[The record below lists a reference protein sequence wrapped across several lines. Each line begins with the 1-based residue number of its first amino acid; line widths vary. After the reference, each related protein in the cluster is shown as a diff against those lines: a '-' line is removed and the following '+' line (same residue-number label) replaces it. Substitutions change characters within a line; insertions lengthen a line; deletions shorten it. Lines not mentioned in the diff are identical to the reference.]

1 MSGPYA
7 YGDEGD
13 NEIPMNQEEK
23 TTGELSHTRR
33 QFLRAGAGLAAAGAA
48 AAWLP
53 TRVPGGVRRAAA
65 DAGATGN
72 FEPYPIPWLDMNLHH
87 NQVPEAGGPPTELS
101 HIFNF
106 KGQVGRALLEGKG
119 TASDGR
125 TLYIGKG
132 TDFGYMQGE
141 YLPANGDARFG
152 IFTHT

>member
-1 MSGPYA
+1 MNHDTQK
-7 YGDEGD
+7 YGDRS
-13 NEIPMNQEEK
+13 P
-23 TTGELSHTRR
+23 TRR

-53 TRVPGGVRRAAA
+53 AGVPGGVRRAAA
-65 DAGATGN
+65 DAGATDN
-72 FEPYPIPWLDMNLHH
+72 FQPYPIPWLDDNLHH
-87 NQVPEAGGPPTELS
+87 NQVPEPGAAPVDLS

-132 TDFGYMQGE
+132 TDFGYMHGE
-141 YLPANGDARFG
+141 YLPANGDAQFG

>member
-1 MSGPYA
+1 MDSNGETKKA
-7 YGDEGD
+7 T
-13 NEIPMNQEEK
+13 N
-23 TTGELSHTRR
+23 GELSSTRR

-53 TRVPGGVRRAAA
+53 VGVPGGVRRAAA
-65 DAGATGN
+65 DAGATDN
-72 FEPYPIPWLDMNLHH
+72 FQPYPIPWLDDNLHH
-87 NQVPEAGGPPTELS
+87 NQVPEPDAPSVELS

-106 KGQVGRALLEGKG
+106 KGRVGRALLTGKG

-141 YLPANGDARFG
+141 YLPANGDAQFG

>member
-1 MSGPYA
+1 MNH
-7 YGDEGD
+7 DIEM
-13 NEIPMNQEEK
+13 NEERK
-23 TTGELSHTRR
+23 DDRSSTRR
-33 QFLRAGAGLAAAGAA
+33 QFLRAGAGLAAAGVA

-53 TRVPGGVRRAAA
+53 AGAPGGVRRAAA
-65 DAGATGN
+65 DAGATDN

-87 NQVPEAGGPPTELS
+87 NQVPEAGAPPVDLS

-106 KGQVGRALLEGKG
+106 KGQVGRALLTGKG

-141 YLPANGDARFG
+141 YLPANGDAQFG